1 VGNVVTEKQDWYE
14 DCPWCM
20 PGGNIGR
27 VKQSEAVTFPIF
39 SGGGFGERGWKST
52 AYVHRACWDRKN
64 AEIQAGKVHG

>member
-1 VGNVVTEKQDWYE
+1 
-14 DCPWCM
+14 M